1 MNKKVFIIFALFS
14 VFILHAGGSRE
25 ESRPSAL
32 PHQGVISYL
41 EGEVNLEGNP
51 AEIGQIVVPG
61 ALISTGPEGFCEVRF
76 GEKNIFR
83 ILPDTLAKI
92 SLDQGIGQIAME
104 KGAMALVL
112 NRLAVLGGDEEFQV
126 TTPVAIA
133 GVRGTAFFIKVESA
147 TSTYICACN
156 GSLETVDSSGVTEVP
171 LSSQHHMALRY
182 ALDGAGQV
190 VTSSPGL
197 LYHND
202 EGMEDL
208 AGRIGDSIDWGY

>member
-1 MNKKVFIIFALFS
+1 MNKKVFVIAILFS
-14 VFILHAGGSRE
+14 VFSLHAGGSRE

-32 PHQGVISYL
+32 PHQGVITYL

-51 AEIGQIVVPG
+51 AEIGQIVAPG
-61 ALISTGPEGFCEVRF
+61 ALVSTGSEGFCEIRF
-76 GEKNIFR
+76 GEKNIFQ
-83 ILPDTLAKI
+83 IMPDTLARI
-92 SLDQGIGQIAME
+92 SLDQGTGRIDLE
-104 KGAMALVL
+104 KGTLALLL

-133 GVRGTAFFIKVESA
+133 GVRGTAFFVKVESE

-156 GSLETVDSSGVTEVP
+156 GSLDTVDASGTTEVP

-182 ALDGAGQV
+182 SLDGAGQV

-197 LYHND
+197 LYHGD
-202 EGMEDL
+202 EDMEAL
-208 AGRIGDSIDWGY
+208 AERIGDSIDWGY